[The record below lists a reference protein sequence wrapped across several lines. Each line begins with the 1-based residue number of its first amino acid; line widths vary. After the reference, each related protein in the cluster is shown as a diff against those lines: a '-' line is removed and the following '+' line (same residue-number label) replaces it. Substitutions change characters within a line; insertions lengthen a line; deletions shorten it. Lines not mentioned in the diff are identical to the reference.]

1 MADELAFVLIN
12 PYTIRK
18 SRTGGIIARY
28 IGRTDLRFVAARMI
42 GPSAELAEKYARLV
56 ERADPD
62 HARVRKLLG
71 NYIRR
76 EYSPDAQTGRRH
88 RVMLLL
94 FEGENAAEKIWSIT
108 GSATEGR
115 GSGLTVRD
123 TYGDFV
129 VNEAGAVR
137 YFEPAVLVAP
147 TRERVGMTLR
157 LWANYSKN
165 DGGIIAGAG
174 DVPSGEGVEKTLVML
189 KPDNFKFPS
198 LRAGNIIDILS
209 ASGLRIV
216 GVKKFTMSMQQA
228 MKFYGPVKSV
238 LAERFPEIAGHR
250 TAVALQR
257 ELGFEVPE
265 EIVRKMCKELG
276 PLFAEHQ
283 FANIVQFICGKR
295 PGDECSQPASESCL
309 AVVYEGVDAVRK
321 IRDIIGPTDP
331 SKARPGSV
339 RREFGSN
346 IMMNAVHASDS
357 VENAQREIDIIDMQ
371 DDTIHPW
378 MRRYF
383 GRA

>member
-28 IGRTDLRFVAARMI
+28 IGRTDLRFVGARMI

-76 EYSPDAQTGRRH
+76 EYSPDAKTGRRH

-94 FEGENAAEKIWSIT
+94 FEGENAAEKLWSIT

-123 TYGDFV
+123 TYGDYV
-129 VNEAGAVR
+129 TNEAGAVR
-137 YFEPAVLVAP
+137 YFEPAVLVSP
-147 TRERVGMTLR
+147 NSERVGMTLR
-157 LWANYSKN
+157 LWAHYSDQ
-165 DGGIIAGAG
+165 DGGIIRGAG
-174 DVPSGEGVEKTLVML
+174 DVPSGEGVEQTLVML

-216 GVKKFTMSMQQA
+216 GVKKFTMTMQQA
-228 MKFYGPVKSV
+228 MDFYGPVKDV
-238 LAERFPEIAGHR
+238 LAERFPDIAGHR
-250 TAVALQR
+250 AAVALQR

-265 EIVRKMCKELG
+265 GIVRSMCQELG
-276 PLFAEHQ
+276 ALFADHQ

-295 PGDECSQPASESCL
+295 PGDECGQPASESCL

-357 VENAQREIDIIDMQ
+357 VENAQREIGIIDMQ
-371 DDTIHPW
+371 EDTIQPLVSK
-378 MRRYF
+378 YF
-383 GRA
+383 SRI